1 MPNLNKVFLIGHL
14 TRDPETRAVGETSVT
29 NFGIATNHKWQSKDG
44 EKKEEVYFGECQCWG
59 NRGEAIARFVKKGDA
74 LSVQGRLRLEQWD
87 DKNGVKQSRTR
98 IEVEDFQFLGGK
110 PSGEHVLNVLAR
122 LKAGGQTGDAQ
133 EVKTP
138 LTLTVQPQANV
149 QRYDRLRSVGG
160 DDAQGARA

>member
-59 NRGEAIARFVKKGDA
+59 KRGEAIARFVKKGDA

-87 DKNGVKQSRTR
+87 DKGGVKQTRTR

-110 PSGEHVLNVLAR
+110 PSGEPEQKPAAR
-122 LKAGGQTGDAQ
+122 TSRPATRPAAVAAMDPDP
-133 EVKTP
+133 EIP
-138 LTLTVQPQANV
+138 F
-149 QRYDRLRSVGG
+149 
-160 DDAQGARA
+160 

>member
-59 NRGEAIARFVKKGDA
+59 KRGEAIARFVKKGDA

-87 DKNGVKQSRTR
+87 DKGGVKQTRTR

-110 PSGEHVLNVLAR
+110 R
-122 LKAGGQTGDAQ
+122 DGGDEQAA
-133 EVKTP
+133 
-138 LTLTVQPQANV
+138 PQAKPRARTSGVNATT
-149 QRYDRLRSVGG
+149 RPAAATSAL
-160 DDAQGARA
+160 DDDDIPF

>member
-59 NRGEAIARFVKKGDA
+59 KRGEAIARFVKKGDA

-110 PSGEHVLNVLAR
+110 PSSEPEQKPAAR
-122 LKAGGQTGDAQ
+122 TSKPATRQA
-133 EVKTP
+133 
-138 LTLTVQPQANV
+138 TVAAMDP
-149 QRYDRLRSVGG
+149 DPEIPF
-160 DDAQGARA
+160 

>member
-59 NRGEAIARFVKKGDA
+59 KRGEAIARFVKKGDA

-87 DKNGVKQSRTR
+87 DKNGVKQSKTR

-110 PSGEHVLNVLAR
+110 PSGEPEQKPAAR
-122 LKAGGQTGDAQ
+122 TSRPATRHA
-133 EVKTP
+133 
-138 LTLTVQPQANV
+138 TVAAMDEDP
-149 QRYDRLRSVGG
+149 SIPF
-160 DDAQGARA
+160 

>member
-59 NRGEAIARFVKKGDA
+59 KRGEAIARFVKKGDA

-87 DKNGVKQSRTR
+87 DKGGVKQTRTR

-110 PSGEHVLNVLAR
+110 RDETPERKPAAR
-122 LKAGGQTGDAQ
+122 TTSRPATRPAAVAAMDPDP
-133 EVKTP
+133 EIP
-138 LTLTVQPQANV
+138 F
-149 QRYDRLRSVGG
+149 
-160 DDAQGARA
+160 